1 MELSEEEKKAIE
13 WLEKA
18 NYFSARLYAPTIL
31 NLINNY
37 KKEIEDLKETNNDNA
52 EKSLLNDIFIKK
64 NYISKDKIRE
74 KLKEVQETMCP
85 NCCACGLCDEFK
97 ELLEGKLMS
106 EEEKKIIDRIN
117 RSYDDNTQ
125 YVEASAKDWN
135 YIVHSIR
142 KLHEEIEE
150 KSTIIMAGA
159 EKVKQLEKG
168 NRSLMESRIKW
179 KNRYYRERAKNK
191 KLLEEQL

>member
-37 KKEIEDLKETNNDNA
+37 KKEID
-52 EKSLLNDIFIKK
+52 
-64 NYISKDKIRE
+64 RE
-74 KLKEVQETMCP
+74 KQYSDFYKDLCNKLQKE
-85 NCCACGLCDEFK
+85 K
-97 ELLEGKLMS
+97 
-106 EEEKKIIDRIN
+106 EEKRIIIF
-117 RSYDDNTQ
+117 
-125 YVEASAKDWN
+125 
-135 YIVHSIR
+135 
-142 KLHEEIEE
+142 
-150 KSTIIMAGA
+150 AGA

-179 KNRYYRERAKNK
+179 KNRYYKEKARNK
-191 KLLEEQL
+191 